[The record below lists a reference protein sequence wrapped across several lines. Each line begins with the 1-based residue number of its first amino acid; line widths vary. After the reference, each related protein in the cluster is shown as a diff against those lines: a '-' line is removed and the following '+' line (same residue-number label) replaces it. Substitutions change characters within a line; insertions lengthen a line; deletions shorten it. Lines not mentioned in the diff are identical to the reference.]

1 MPRHISRRK
10 FLKFGMGAAAG
21 LAAAQL
27 PLATAEAGPSS
38 TSSLATLIDISK
50 CVACGACVDAC
61 REANGSKYPSPQK
74 PFPSMLPSRV
84 KVEDWTDRQDVDDR
98 LTPYNWLTV
107 QTAAVE
113 VDGELQEINI
123 PRRCMHCQNPPCV
136 KLCPWGAARQYDN
149 GISQIDADLC
159 MGGAKCRTVCPW
171 KIPQRQTGVGLYLD
185 LMPHLAGNG
194 VMFKCDRCYDRVAR
208 GEAPACIEACP
219 EEVQQIGP
227 RSNII
232 AQAHALA
239 RDMDGYIYGEME
251 NGGTNTIY
259 VSPVPFEQL
268 DAAIEKGKGRP
279 HMAPVEDV
287 MANNNKLTRALMLA
301 PVAGIAAAVGKF
313 YRTLK

>member
-1 MPRHISRRK
+1 
-10 FLKFGMGAAAG
+10 
-21 LAAAQL
+21 
-27 PLATAEAGPSS
+27 
-38 TSSLATLIDISK
+38 
-50 CVACGACVDAC
+50 
-61 REANGSKYPSPQK
+61 
-74 PFPSMLPSRV
+74 MLPSRV
-84 KVEDWTDRQDVDDR
+84 KVEDWSDRQDVDDR

-113 VDGELQEINI
+113 VNGELQEINI

-171 KIPQRQTGVGLYLD
+171 EIPQRQTGVGLYLD

-227 RSNII
+227 RGDII

-251 NGGTNTIY
+251 NGGTTTIY

-268 DAAIEKGKGRP
+268 DAAIEKGRGRP
-279 HMAPVEDV
+279 HLAPVEDV
-287 MANNNKLTRALMLA
+287 MADNNKLTRALMLA

>member
-1 MPRHISRRK
+1 MPRHMSRRK
-10 FLKFGMGAAAG
+10 FLKFGMGATAG
-21 LAAAQL
+21 LAASQL
-27 PLATAEAGPSS
+27 PLTASGAGPSS
-38 TSSLATLIDISK
+38 TPLATLIDISK

-61 REANGSKYPSPQK
+61 RETNGSKYPSPQK
-74 PFPSMLPSRV
+74 PFPRMLPSRV
-84 KVEDWTDRQDVDDR
+84 KVEDWSDRQDVDDR

-227 RSNII
+227 RIDII

-239 RDMDGYIYGEME
+239 RDMNGYIYGEME

-279 HMAPVEDV
+279 HLAPVEDV
-287 MANNNKLTRALMLA
+287 MADNNKLTRALMLA
-301 PVAGIAAAVGKF
+301 PIAGIAAAVGKF